1 MTRKPLPLTPN
12 APHEWCE
19 PSEIFSYVFLL
30 NNENEMVFLCPMLA
44 ESLKSLKMLT
54 RKQEP
59 DRNLIHTDS

>member
-19 PSEIFSYVFLL
+19 PSAIFSYVFLL

-44 ESLKSLKMLT
+44 ESLKSLKDADTKT
-54 RKQEP
+54 RTRPKL
-59 DRNLIHTDS
+59 NIH

>member
-30 NNENEMVFLCPMLA
+30 INENEIA
-44 ESLKSLKMLT
+44 KDAT
-54 RKQEP
+54 RKQDP
-59 DRNLIHTDS
+59 DRNLIYTDS